1 MKKNIKHMKRIV
13 YFLLLSFTLCSCNID
28 YKKIY
33 EVDNDLAELDLTNY
47 SLSCYNRERME
58 VIIILSS
65 ANKDEIFFL
74 FLDNIFK
81 ISSHRLILDSKL

>member
-1 MKKNIKHMKRIV
+1 MKIEMT
-13 YFLLLSFTLCSCNID
+13 LLLK
-28 YKKIY
+28 YQKIIIK
-33 EVDNDLAELDLTNY
+33 EIFHK
-47 SLSCYNRERME
+47 ERME
-58 VIIILSS
+58 VIIILLS